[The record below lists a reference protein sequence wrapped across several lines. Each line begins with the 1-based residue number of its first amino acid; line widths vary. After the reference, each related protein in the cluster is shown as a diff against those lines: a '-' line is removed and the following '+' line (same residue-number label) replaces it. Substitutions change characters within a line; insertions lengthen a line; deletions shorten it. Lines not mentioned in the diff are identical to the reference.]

1 MRRLLTPAEYAFN
14 KSAKTLTFAPT
25 LGLALERVLEITNLA
40 TNTVLYDNDTQAS
53 FVCQSVLT
61 AA

>member
-53 FVCQSVLT
+53 FVC
-61 AA
+61 